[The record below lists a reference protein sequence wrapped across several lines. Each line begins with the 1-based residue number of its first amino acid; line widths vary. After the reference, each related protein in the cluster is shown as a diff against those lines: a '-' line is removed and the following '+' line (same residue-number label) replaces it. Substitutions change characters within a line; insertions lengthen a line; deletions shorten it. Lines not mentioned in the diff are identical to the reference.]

1 MINDLMYFGVRT
13 PMVSVERVMNL
24 KDVIAARNA
33 SARRPPWAT
42 ILAKAYAITAQDM
55 PELRRVYLK
64 WPWARIYE
72 YPTSVAAITLTRV
85 VDGEPWVFARLI
97 KSPETQR
104 IADLADIID
113 KAGQVPVTDVREFRR
128 ILRFQR
134 LPTILRRLL
143 WRIGLN
149 RGRWRARMFGTFIVT
164 AVSHLGTAAL
174 FTPTPTNMVTIGVFE
189 PDGRVAMRYLFDHRL
204 FDGIAMANALA
215 RFEEVLNGPILD
227 ELRAMAKSSL

>member
-1 MINDLMYFGVRT
+1 MINDLMYFGART

-33 SARRPPWAT
+33 SARRPPWAI
-42 ILAKAYAITAQDM
+42 ILAKAYALTARDM
-55 PELRRVYLK
+55 PELRRAYLK

-72 YPTSVAAITLTRV
+72 YPTSVAAITLTRM

-104 IADLADIID
+104 IADLADILD
-113 KAGQVPVTDVREFRR
+113 SAGHVPVTDVREFRR
-128 ILRFQR
+128 ILQIQR

-164 AVSHLGTAAL
+164 SVSHLGTAAL

-189 PDGRVAMRYLFDHRL
+189 PDGRVAMRYLVDHRL

-215 RFEEVLNGPILD
+215 RFEEALNGPVLD
-227 ELRAMAKSSL
+227 ELRAMAKSPL